1 MGSINQRFIQQH
13 TQIMSYQKIF
23 LATATILLLAV
34 SSQAFKISTRDYCP
48 PKPTTM
54 STFNATQFLGNWYQV
69 NGLPAFFSPEGTTC
83 IRATYGAM
91 DYGKVSVRN
100 VDFNPAG
107 KFDEICGYADVPNPD
122 YPAELLVHFPFAP
135 ASDYWILETD
145 YDNFASVYTC
155 VDFFGIIKAEFAW
168 VLVRDP
174 NNVTYEIMNQ
184 ALNAYKS
191 QGLSTEAFYLY
202 LMKVAPMKILLE
214 QIHALVEAGDDNS
227 SS

>member
-1 MGSINQRFIQQH
+1 MGRFIQQH
-13 TQIMSYQKIF
+13 THIMAYQKIL
-23 LATATILLLAV
+23 LATATIFLFAV

-100 VDFNPAG
+100 VDLNPAG
-107 KFDEICGYADVPNPD
+107 KFDEICGYADVPDPEH
-122 YPAELLVHFPFAP
+122 PAELLVHFPFAP

-145 YDNFASVYTC
+145 YDKFAS
-155 VDFFGIIKAEFAW
+155 

-191 QGLSTEAFYLY
+191 QGLSTESFLPVSHEGCTYENPSGAD
-202 LMKVAPMKILLE
+202 PCT
-214 QIHALVEAGDDNS
+214 GGGWGR
-227 SS
+227 